1 MPIRSPGYM
10 LGLEK
15 ERAPANIAKLPQ
27 VVRPLIPE
35 VARKALDEAR
45 QALNQQSASDREH

>member
-1 MPIRSPGYM
+1 M

-15 ERAPANIAKLPQ
+15 ERAPANIEKLPQ
-27 VVRPLIPE
+27 VVRPSISE

-45 QALNQQSASDREH
+45 QALNQQSASDRER